1 MIEPDHFALTLRRS
15 ASQWSE
21 PRISRGAIVKT
32 IKAPKAWLSL
42 LEKPSDIR
50 SADLRDYDPQTRPFE
65 MKSNKI
71 QSVKDYS
78 PPTFWRWIP
87 HNLRPLRTA
96 TLAD

>member
-1 MIEPDHFALTLRRS
+1 LF
-15 ASQWSE
+15 
-21 PRISRGAIVKT
+21 
-32 IKAPKAWLSL
+32 
-42 LEKPSDIR
+42 EKPSDIR

-96 TLAD
+96 TLADRPPFKIMPINITRHLTQLYIDHTLT